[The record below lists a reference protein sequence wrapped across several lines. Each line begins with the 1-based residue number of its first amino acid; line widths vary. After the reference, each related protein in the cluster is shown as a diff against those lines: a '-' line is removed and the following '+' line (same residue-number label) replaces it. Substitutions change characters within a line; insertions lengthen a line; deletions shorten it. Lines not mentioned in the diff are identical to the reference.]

1 MVCWGLA
8 LAELMVPYSM
18 KLLFLDTQTWLG
30 MAMIG
35 ATILSA
41 GLFTCVFLLA
51 RRHGSRFSRPQSSGY
66 ELACQDDLNQV
77 PLHHK
82 KTIFQ
87 SSNLFSF
94 SGTTRRRWWFRSGRT
109 LIRLERHECLK
120 RKRQTTL
127 NFVVSRLI
135 LTSLSWKISKS
146 SEEFRVFFVSTL
158 SPYWCH
164 INARYFTLKLW

>member
-1 MVCWGLA
+1 MSSHVVAMVCWGLA

-77 PLHHK
+77 YLNIEIRRQP
-82 KTIFQ
+82 
-87 SSNLFSF
+87 SNLFSF
-94 SGTTRRRWWFRSGRT
+94 IQELLEDDDDFEVAEPSLDLSGT
-109 LIRLERHECLK
+109 
-120 RKRQTTL
+120 
-127 NFVVSRLI
+127 
-135 LTSLSWKISKS
+135 
-146 SEEFRVFFVSTL
+146 
-158 SPYWCH
+158 
-164 INARYFTLKLW
+164 NA